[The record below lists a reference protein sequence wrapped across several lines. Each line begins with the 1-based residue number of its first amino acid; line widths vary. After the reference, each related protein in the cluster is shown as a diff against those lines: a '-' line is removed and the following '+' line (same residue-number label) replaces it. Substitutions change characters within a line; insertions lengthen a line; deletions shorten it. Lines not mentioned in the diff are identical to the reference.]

1 MVSKHSELLTLKPSS
16 RFCDGYS
23 QCDTKTKEKI
33 TTTCEKN
40 QVCFFREDI
49 AISAFNVTYDPL
61 LLLSVSSTYAMTHA
75 LMSKNKQ
82 IVQVAHMETAGC
94 INKNSTL
101 SDKKLHADCEVDL
114 KAELYDIKVKLNIWE
129 NIENILKRTQERDD
143 LQRSYSCIL
152 TCETNNCN
160 AGMDYMK
167 IKAHLNECSIRDKSS
182 RADSWAGQAGV
193 WTLIMVMLAMF

>member
-1 MVSKHSELLTLKPSS
+1 MSREIFASLSQSSGVYCVRLDSQFKISVIKNERTFLYSDFVFVCNGIDMVSKHSELLTLKPFS

-114 KAELYDIKVKLNIWE
+114 KAELYDIKVKLTMR
-129 NIENILKRTQERDD
+129 K
-143 LQRSYSCIL
+143 Y
-152 TCETNNCN
+152 
-160 AGMDYMK
+160 
-167 IKAHLNECSIRDKSS
+167 
-182 RADSWAGQAGV
+182 
-193 WTLIMVMLAMF
+193 